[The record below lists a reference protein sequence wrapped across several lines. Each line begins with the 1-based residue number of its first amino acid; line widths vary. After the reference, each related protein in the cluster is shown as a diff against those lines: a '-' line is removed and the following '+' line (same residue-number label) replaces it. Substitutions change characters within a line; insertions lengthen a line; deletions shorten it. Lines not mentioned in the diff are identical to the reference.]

1 MANPDSHDMQ
11 LQLEVLAPEF
21 SVCKMGAH
29 DPIPNGLAE
38 RAYCFIGRTPDE
50 LSIVCESAA
59 APTAAAEREDGWRA
73 LKVAGPLDFGLVGI
87 LAKICQALADAAIPA
102 SVTRIGEGA
111 FAGCGSL
118 AQVSFDG
125 SEEQWQTVK
134 IGDRKSV
141 V

>member
-29 DPIPNGLAE
+29 DPIPDGLAE

-87 LAKICQALADAAIPA
+87 LAKICQALADAAIPVFA
-102 SVTRIGEGA
+102 ISTYDTDYVLVKAGNFEAAIDAREAAGA
-111 FAGCGSL
+111 C
-118 AQVSFDG
+118 
-125 SEEQWQTVK
+125 
-134 IGDRKSV
+134 V
-141 V
+141 VGRVA

>member
-87 LAKICQALADAAIPA
+87 LAKICQALADAAIP
-102 SVTRIGEGA
+102 V
-111 FAGCGSL
+111 FAISTYDTDYVL
-118 AQVSFDG
+118 
-125 SEEQWQTVK
+125 VK
-134 IGDRKSV
+134 AGNFEAAIKALEAAGTCV
-141 V
+141 VGRVA

>member
-29 DPIPNGLAE
+29 DPIPDGLAE

-59 APTAAAEREDGWRA
+59 APAAAAEREDGWRA

-87 LAKICQALADAAIPA
+87 LAKICQALADAAIPVFA
-102 SVTRIGEGA
+102 ISTYDTDYVLVKAGSFEAAIDAREAAGA
-111 FAGCGSL
+111 CGVGRG
-118 AQVSFDG
+118 A
-125 SEEQWQTVK
+125 
-134 IGDRKSV
+134 
-141 V
+141 